1 MKLWS
6 AVDPIWTTRYQR
18 GVLVVV
24 LISILW
30 EGVYEGSLN
39 AQTMGVDEGNKM
51 ESLWELKEEI
61 VWPCQVHDYAC
72 GGR

>member
-24 LISILW
+24 WISILW
-30 EGVYEGSLN
+30 EGVYEGSLD
-39 AQTMGVDEGNKM
+39 AQTMGVDEGNSM
-51 ESLWELKEEI
+51 FMSSIWLCLLLLDI
-61 VWPCQVHDYAC
+61 
-72 GGR
+72 

>member
-1 MKLWS
+1 L
-6 AVDPIWTTRYQR
+6 VGPTIYQG

-30 EGVYEGSLN
+30 EGFYEGSLD

-51 ESLWELKEEI
+51 DLLWELMKEI
-61 VWPCQVHDYAC
+61 VWSCQVHDYA
-72 GGR
+72 G